1 MSDSDV
7 NIAELGV
14 DPSIVSQHPEVVSG
28 APVFPGTR
36 VPVRLLQHHLCEGES
51 LDEILE
57 HYPITREHVVNVLNL
72 AFERIIGP
80 RNDEHPYR

>member
-1 MSDSDV
+1 MSDV

-14 DPSIVSQHPEVVSG
+14 DPSIVSQEHDVVSG

-51 LDEILE
+51 LDEVLE
-57 HYPITREHVVNVLNL
+57 QYPITREQAINVLNL

-80 RNDEHPYR
+80 RDDEHPFR

>member
-1 MSDSDV
+1 MSDV

-36 VPVRLLQHHLCEGES
+36 VPVRMLQNHIAEGDPLEVF
-51 LDEILE
+51 LDDYSIS
-57 HYPITREHVVNVLNL
+57 REQAIRVLDL

-80 RNDEHPYR
+80 RNDERPYR